1 MRIEIVKAFKVYK
14 EAYLKLSQL
23 KNPADQYSEELKRL
37 KITDREQHKKL
48 IEYRKTNTNYI
59 NWYNLNNECNNLSS
73 NLFKLRNDA
82 LQEIYKKNLNDLNL
96 ANYFKLHKNDDME
109 LYYEM
114 YDDDYYTSDTAFEIL
129 PSIIFDQF
137 CDKEEG
143 VLSRSFII
151 LANNENNRQSCYIY
165 NISLDGSQDLSIDP
179 SFENWELIHKHIQ
192 YPNSQMQRLMEIV
205 NSDIFFA
212 EWKNLFDSLEEE

>member
-1 MRIEIVKAFKVYK
+1 
-14 EAYLKLSQL
+14 
-23 KNPADQYSEELKRL
+23 
-37 KITDREQHKKL
+37 
-48 IEYRKTNTNYI
+48 
-59 NWYNLNNECNNLSS
+59 
-73 NLFKLRNDA
+73 
-82 LQEIYKKNLNDLNL
+82 
-96 ANYFKLHKNDDME
+96 ME
-109 LYYEM
+109 LYYEIN
-114 YDDDYYTSDTAFEIL
+114 DDDYYTFGIVFEIL

-151 LANNENNRQSCYIY
+151 LANNENDRQSFYIY
-165 NISLDGSQDLSIDP
+165 NISLNGSPDRSIDH

-192 YPNSQMQRLMEIV
+192 YPNSQMQRLLELV